1 MTAPSTDTRYD
12 LARSQIINLRMP
24 AGATVACSSG
34 LVWITQA
41 GHPDDY
47 WVPAGDRV
55 AFAPGARVVIEAA
68 QRSRIA
74 VTPLPRS
81 LLFQKITD
89 RIGGWLAAMVA
100 GATKRWSPKP
110 AACRQ

>member
-1 MTAPSTDTRYD
+1 MIDWARAGRRLRFSHRSRDGRGRAATEIAIMTASSTDTRYD

-24 AGATVACSSG
+24 AGATIACSSG

-68 QRSRIA
+68 Q
-74 VTPLPRS
+74 
-81 LLFQKITD
+81 
-89 RIGGWLAAMVA
+89 
-100 GATKRWSPKP
+100 
-110 AACRQ
+110 